1 MSRPEMTSP
10 LLPHGELLRQQ
21 QGALAEALVTRQ
33 FAAHPDL
40 EKRYGAVGRQKCLQ
54 DANYHLAYLA
64 DAMNA
69 GDPALFANYVAWVKV
84 MLGARGIPSE
94 DLVRH
99 LANTRA
105 VVGDA
110 LGGDAG
116 TMAAAYIDVGLAQ
129 LPSLPVLTP
138 THLADDEPHV
148 ALARAYLGALLRGER
163 QLASRMILDA
173 VESGVPVKDIYLHVF
188 QATQHEVGR
197 LWQLNEIN
205 VGQEH
210 YCTAATQL
218 VMSQLYPHIFTSGK
232 HVGTLV
238 ATCVAG
244 DLHEMGIRMVT
255 DFFEMDGW
263 NTYYLG
269 ANTPAQAVLDVV
281 VHRRAQ
287 VLAVSAT
294 ISLHLRAVSE
304 LIEKVRAR
312 PECQALKI
320 IVGGY
325 PFRVAPELWR
335 KVGADGWA
343 SSVDEAIEMAN
354 RWIA

>member
-1 MSRPEMTSP
+1 M
-10 LLPHGELLRQQ
+10 
-21 QGALAEALVTRQ
+21 
-33 FAAHPDL
+33 
-40 EKRYGAVGRQKCLQ
+40 
-54 DANYHLAYLA
+54 
-64 DAMNA
+64 
-69 GDPALFANYVAWVKV
+69 
-84 MLGARGIPSE
+84 
-94 DLVRH
+94 
-99 LANTRA
+99 
-105 VVGDA
+105 
-110 LGGDAG
+110 
-116 TMAAAYIDVGLAQ
+116 
-129 LPSLPVLTP
+129 
-138 THLADDEPHV
+138 
-148 ALARAYLGALLRGER
+148 
-163 QLASRMILDA
+163 
-173 VESGVPVKDIYLHVF
+173 KDIYLHVF